1 MEALVERLEQAV
13 IRLEAV
19 AVKLQNCPE
28 GLVNGDISSIINGG
42 TISTSDPDS
51 SSELFNIVIVFI
63 YKMLLWSV
71 LMSPQGFVCTDY
83 LKEKTFRGFFSSWEN
98 ILIGTEWH

>member
-28 GLVNGDISSIINGG
+28 GLVNGDVSSIINGG
-42 TISTSDPDS
+42 TISTAVLNYS
-51 SSELFNIVIVFI
+51 I
-63 YKMLLWSV
+63 Y
-71 LMSPQGFVCTDY
+71 
-83 LKEKTFRGFFSSWEN
+83 
-98 ILIGTEWH
+98 